1 MKEINKISNLMT
13 EINLNTI
20 VSITEIPIFIII
32 LILTIFILKAVKK
45 FADSVSRIE
54 NELMKIS
61 EQISPVINEMDYIS
75 HEFRILTDKTKLKY
89 AKVEFVADTLI
100 DKSFGVLNL
109 INKFHRFSNGYLQN
123 TINLISAVSAGIKTF
138 RKN

>member
-20 VSITEIPIFIII
+20 VSITEMAIFIII

-75 HEFRILTDKTKLKY
+75 HEFRI
-89 AKVEFVADTLI
+89 
-100 DKSFGVLNL
+100 
-109 INKFHRFSNGYLQN
+109 
-123 TINLISAVSAGIKTF
+123 
-138 RKN
+138 RKDV